1 MFMLISGLIGDLHH
15 ESHVCIIIVALRFSD
30 HGCKRLEI
38 TKSGRLINFYIIH
51 KIIYVISRI
60 KDSRSY
66 D

>member
-38 TKSGRLINFYIIH
+38 YRELKTQ
-51 KIIYVISRI
+51 KIMIEN
-60 KDSRSY
+60 
-66 D
+66 